1 MRGNILTGFPWNL
14 IAFSWSF
21 SLSSLQIL
29 SLIGTYSFNLVSIT
43 IFSLPFVFFFKNYK
57 KTKIFITFF
66 LLITISLNYFYGF
79 QILKKK
85 NKINLIS
92 RDYVVKIISPTIS
105 IDRFVKNIEEDKIL
119 NDLIE
124 LSDPEKDKKT
134 IFIWPEG
141 VLPNIYLNELKK
153 YKNEFSTNFSSNH
166 LIILGINDYKDKI
179 YNSLVVLNHELKV
192 IDSYNKNKLVPFGE
206 FLPFEKFLTKMG
218 LKKIT

>member
-1 MRGNILTGFPWNL
+1 M
-14 IAFSWSF
+14 
-21 SLSSLQIL
+21 
-29 SLIGTYSFNLVSIT
+29 
-43 IFSLPFVFFFKNYK
+43 FFFNNYK

-85 NKINLIS
+85 DKINLIS
-92 RDYVVKIISPTIS
+92 SDYVVKIISPTIS
-105 IDRFVKNIEEDKIL
+105 IDRFVKNIKEDKIL

-218 LKKIT
+218 LKKITYGYESFSKGKERNIIELKNV